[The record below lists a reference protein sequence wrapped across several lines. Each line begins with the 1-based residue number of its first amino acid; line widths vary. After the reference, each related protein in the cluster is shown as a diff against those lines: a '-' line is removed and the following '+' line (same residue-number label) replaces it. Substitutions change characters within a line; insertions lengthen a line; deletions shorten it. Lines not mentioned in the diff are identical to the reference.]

1 MEGCRQRS
9 TRDEDV
15 QARARRKESK
25 HWEEEAE
32 AGPAVTQ
39 SSLRATT
46 VHRCADLRAAALG
59 CSLRE
64 FFRACGAAALET
76 EGLRAS
82 QPVSKKLG
90 QKPALSF

>member
-32 AGPAVTQ
+32 AGPAVT
-39 SSLRATT
+39 SLRATT
-46 VHRCADLRAAALG
+46 VHRCADLRATAPDLPLKLHSQGSERYLG
-59 CSLRE
+59 VGID
-64 FFRACGAAALET
+64 RAI
-76 EGLRAS
+76 
-82 QPVSKKLG
+82 VKKP
-90 QKPALSF
+90 QFNVYWYYATI

>member
-32 AGPAVTQ
+32 AGPAVT
-39 SSLRATT
+39 SLRATT

-59 CSLRE
+59 CSLRD